1 MRFKVGDLVRVI
13 HAPDQSLWERSHV
26 GQIGLVVE
34 TITYDQAYSRVRYK
48 IFIEEHFAVFHPLD
62 LEPLKNEDR

>member
-13 HAPDQSLWERSHV
+13 HAPNQSLWERSHV

>member
-13 HAPDQSLWERSHV
+13 HAPNQSLWERSHV
-26 GQIGLVVE
+26 GQIGLIVE